1 MALEER
7 SSKLDPETEAPYSI
21 YKNKPLLFFRDVLSW
36 TPWTKQ
42 EEITNDL
49 LKVKRVAVASCN
61 GSGKTALAA
70 RIVAWFLSTR
80 KDSIIVTTSATGA
93 QLYGPFWR
101 NIRQVVAT
109 SKKKLPGTCMT
120 KAWQVAPQ
128 WYATGIASDDET
140 QFQGFHAEGEHG
152 ELLVVIDEASGCEN
166 YVFDAIRG
174 YLTRP
179 NSYLLLLG
187 NPNRSTG
194 GFAELFKRKS
204 ENWSLHSISAFDV
217 PENIMDRAWIEE
229 MRETYGENSL
239 QWTVRVLGQF
249 PTKGADLQLYPLWLL
264 ENAAEQFPSDKGR
277 HMGVDVARS
286 GADNNVACLVED
298 GMLVNFQHWQSPDT
312 TISTEHVARL
322 AREWGVVPGNVHVE
336 VDGIGGAIVDRLREA
351 GIECDAVQSGGSPLG
366 DWRELV
372 GDIRFANRKAELSF
386 ALRQCLMKGKM
397 SIPRQYTLFW
407 KDLDHINIEPDIEKG
422 LFKLEPKKK
431 LRARTGASPD
441 FADALIIS
449 MSRQGACPVIRWI

>member
-1 MALEER
+1 
-7 SSKLDPETEAPYSI
+7 LDPETEAPYSI
-21 YKNKPLLFFRDVLSW
+21 YKNKPLLFFRDVLNW

-229 MRETYGENSL
+229 MRETLSHAHGGLMLKYG
-239 QWTVRVLGQF
+239 
-249 PTKGADLQLYPLWLL
+249 
-264 ENAAEQFPSDKGR
+264 
-277 HMGVDVARS
+277 
-286 GADNNVACLVED
+286 
-298 GMLVNFQHWQSPDT
+298 
-312 TISTEHVARL
+312 I
-322 AREWGVVPGNVHVE
+322 
-336 VDGIGGAIVDRLREA
+336 
-351 GIECDAVQSGGSPLG
+351 
-366 DWRELV
+366 
-372 GDIRFANRKAELSF
+372 
-386 ALRQCLMKGKM
+386 
-397 SIPRQYTLFW
+397 
-407 KDLDHINIEPDIEKG
+407 
-422 LFKLEPKKK
+422 
-431 LRARTGASPD
+431 
-441 FADALIIS
+441 
-449 MSRQGACPVIRWI
+449 